1 MIMKR
6 INIKIFTALTA
17 SAIVLASCLKDK
29 DYEDGMRGIN
39 IDDDMRIV
47 EISGPTDGF
56 RTADFVASPV
66 DTTINAVMISLA
78 SSKPATS
85 DIQVTLAVDN
95 ALVAAYNAAHGTS
108 YDVAPAN
115 VYNIPSLTVT
125 IPAGQNVGYLK
136 IKAKPTDLIGHEYAL
151 GFKLASV
158 SDANVK
164 LSGNFNNQVVSLV
177 TRNQYDGVY
186 TLKFAFYH
194 PTASPNYDRKTTT
207 VELHT
212 TGANSVKI
220 FWPLAGVYGH
230 PLISGGG
237 FAFPFAAQ
245 EHEYTIDP
253 VTNKVTVQNAYPGA
267 VTFYTMAPN
276 YDSRYDPATKTIYAK
291 FGYNYSPGPVFN
303 PATNREWTD
312 TLIYQGPR

>member
-1 MIMKR
+1 MKR

-29 DYEDGMRGIN
+29 DYEDGLRGNN
-39 IDDDMRIV
+39 IDEDIRLV

-56 RTADFVASPV
+56 RTADYVASPV
-66 DTTINAVMISLA
+66 DTTVNAVMVTLA
-78 SSKPATS
+78 SAKPATS
-85 DIQVTLAVDN
+85 DIQVTLALDN
-95 ALVAAYNAAHGTS
+95 SLVAAYNAAHGTS

-115 VYNIPSLTVT
+115 LYSIPSLTVT
-125 IPAGQNVGYLK
+125 IPAGSSVGYLK
-136 IKAKPTDLIGHEYAL
+136 IKAKPTDFIGQEYAL

-158 SDANVK
+158 SDPGVK
-164 LSGNFNNQVVSLV
+164 LSGNFNQQVVALV
-177 TRNQYDGVY
+177 TRNQYDGTY

-194 PTASPNYDRKTTT
+194 PTASPDYGKKSTV

-212 TGANSVKI
+212 TGANSVKLY
-220 FWPLAGVYGH
+220 WPLLGGYA
-230 PLISGGG
+230 PPIISGGG
-237 FAFPFAAQ
+237 FSYFASQ
-245 EHEYTIDP
+245 EPEFTIDP
-253 VTNKVTVQNAYPGA
+253 VTNKVTVQNAFPGA
-267 VTFYTMAPN
+267 VTFYQMAPG